1 MERNITERL
10 DKRVHWYQGTPED
23 EKVDRAIQ
31 RMLEKSLGMDDA
43 VQIALL
49 NNARLQE
56 MYELLGISQA
66 DLVQAGLLR
75 NPVFAGSAR
84 FPGGAASGTNV
95 ELEIIQDFLDIFMR
109 PARKRFAEIE
119 FEESKLRVSHA
130 VLALAADVRRE
141 FYRLQGARQIAEM
154 FRTVALVNEISLE
167 LASRLYDAGNID
179 ELKLAN
185 KEALYELSSINLAR
199 SEGEVLSVRE
209 QLNTL
214 MGLWGKGTLWE
225 VAEDLPAL
233 PNAEIFLE
241 HVESLAIS
249 NRLDLQASGKEVE
262 ALAQALGFSRNWR
275 LLALAEAGP
284 GAERE
289 IDGEWVVGPAL
300 SIELPIFD
308 RKQAKIARLESQ
320 LRQSENRLR
329 ALAVEI
335 RSEVRSIRDRILLAR
350 QIAGHYRDTVI
361 PIKERIVRL
370 SQEQYNF
377 MLIGQFELFA
387 AKQNEVD
394 AYREYIE
401 TIRDYWIA
409 RSDLERAIGGRLP
422 SIAAMPLTSTLELI
436 DSEKANQN

>member
-1 MERNITERL
+1 MERNTTERL
-10 DKRVHWYQGTPED
+10 DKRVHWYQGTTED

-43 VQIALL
+43 VQIAIL

-214 MGLWGKGTLWE
+214 MGLWGKGTSWE